1 MLFQSINVKQQNINP
16 ENTEKTRKTTS
27 LLGKNDVKNEK
38 TLSNQQITL
47 FEKVDAIHQNFF
59 NQQKNSSKTER
70 TFSKKV
76 EEIAQTI
83 TEPLQAFSQLLP
95 TESPNEDADKMRSVY
110 KHKRILREKQLEK
123 RLFSQFAKENAKFH
137 YEQTDKSESFRTFY
151 KKFKKEYYQQIVQAV
166 EDARKELAKSK
177 SAVAGDAQ
185 LFDYSELRKE
195 QMKIQRRLAS
205 YDSDKV
211 LKIGKRNVPASIY
224 AHKKAQALRGCSTL
238 LIRKNVNGRM
248 RLMYRNGCGD
258 RNCPICGH
266 FNAQKT
272 GKNIRDAI
280 KNRLLVTPKE
290 ELKRGRLVHMVLT
303 VKNVGIERVGD
314 VKRAWRII
322 QKQKDRE
329 FKTKSNPHS
338 VWQHAKWGYW
348 KFESNRNEERGDYH
362 DHLHVLAWV
371 DGWLASSPSQSKRV
385 IYSHVSEL
393 RKVKVKINSATLD
406 YIQRQR
412 VKGRGWWTE
421 MQKSWRQACQQVG
434 LTAYVNGSKA
444 IRGAKTQHVG
454 GVLWFHADQI
464 EEEIGRLGDL
474 LDGATAEI
482 SKYVS
487 KSHDLMGIEDDDELL
502 QFMAKMHGKQ
512 VISGFG
518 GMSIDPDDPEEPE
531 LIEIEEPEEDKAE
544 ELVYRFDFKQKKYIE
559 VARFKWSDQVYR
571 RFREDLRDW
580 KMKPEIISG
589 YEFSYRRSIEGED
602 WNETKDEQILE
613 GVS

>member
-1 MLFQSINVKQQNINP
+1 MLFQSINVKQQIINP
-16 ENTEKTRKTTS
+16 EKTEKTRILPS
-27 LLGKNDVKNEK
+27 LFGENGTKSEK
-38 TLSNQQITL
+38 TLIDQQLTL
-47 FEKVDAIHQNFF
+47 FEKVEVVHQSFF
-59 NQQKNSSKTER
+59 YPQVTSTQSER
-70 TFSKKV
+70 IFSKKV
-76 EEIAQTI
+76 EEITRTI
-83 TEPLQAFSQLLP
+83 KEPTPTFSQTLH
-95 TESPNEDADKMRSVY
+95 TETHDENDERMRSVY

-123 RLFSQFAKENAKFH
+123 RAFSQFAKENARFY
-137 YEQTDKSESFRTFY
+137 YEQTDKSESFTKFY
-151 KKFKKEYYQQIVQAV
+151 QKFKKEYYQQIVQAI
-166 EDARKELAKSK
+166 EDARRELAKSK
-177 SAVAGDAQ
+177 SAVAGDVQ

-195 QMKIQRRLAS
+195 QMKIQRRLDN

-266 FNAQKT
+266 FNAQKM
-272 GKNIRDAI
+272 GKNIRDSI
-280 KNRLLVTPKE
+280 KHRLLVTPKE

-314 VKRAWRII
+314 VKKAWRII
-322 QKQKDRE
+322 QKQKDRV
-329 FKTKSNPHS
+329 FKSKNNPHS

-348 KFESNRNEERGDYH
+348 KFESTRNEDRGDFH

-371 DGWLASSPSQSKRV
+371 DGWLASTPSRSKRV
-385 IYSHVSEL
+385 IYSDVSEL
-393 RKVKVKINSATLD
+393 RKVKVKINPATLS
-406 YIQRQR
+406 YIQRQK

-434 LTAYVNGSKA
+434 LTAYVNGAKA

-454 GVLWFHADQI
+454 GVLWFHADQLD
-464 EEEIGRLGDL
+464 EEIKRLDDI

-482 SKYVS
+482 SKYVT
-487 KSHDLMGIEDDDELL
+487 KSNDLMDIKNDDELL

-518 GMSIDPDDPEEPE
+518 GMSIDPEDPEEQE
-531 LIEIEEPEEDKAE
+531 CVEIDDDEQAE

-559 VARFKWSDQVYR
+559 VARFKWSNEIFQ
-571 RFREDLRDW
+571 RFQEDLRDW
-580 KMKPEIISG
+580 RMKTEIISG
-589 YEFSYRRSIEGED
+589 YESSYRRSIEGED
-602 WNETKDEQILE
+602 RLETKVEQILE
-613 GVS
+613 DVS